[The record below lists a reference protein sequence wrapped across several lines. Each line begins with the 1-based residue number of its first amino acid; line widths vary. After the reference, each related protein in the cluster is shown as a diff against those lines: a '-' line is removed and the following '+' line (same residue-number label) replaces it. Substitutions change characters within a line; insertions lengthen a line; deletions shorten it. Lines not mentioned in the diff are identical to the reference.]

1 MRTKVPID
9 IRINAISTANECFLM
24 KLRNVLKRIRKYEL
38 INTNPRQY
46 TIREASMY
54 TTMKPHH
61 KKGELKLIN
70 FVDERF
76 ESYSAN
82 FYTISFY
89 LRCVQATHDLLVGLH
104 IDLC

>member
-1 MRTKVPID
+1 MRTMFPID

-46 TIREASMY
+46 TIREASMD

-61 KKGELKLIN
+61 CMG
-70 FVDERF
+70 
-76 ESYSAN
+76 
-82 FYTISFY
+82 
-89 LRCVQATHDLLVGLH
+89 H
-104 IDLC
+104 ITA